1 MQSQVKP
8 KTFGLTKMESDELS
22 NLLTRASDYDIPANN
37 CENCDFCKQLDRQAG
52 TMVCDVMGF
61 DWHIDWTP
69 AYDKHCPEF
78 YNSLDTVMSRSETA
92 NIWKYPENTVSW
104 PKVKKV

>member
-1 MQSQVKP
+1 MQSRVKP
-8 KTFGLTKMESDELS
+8 KTFGLTKMENVESFDLIKCAE
-22 NLLTRASDYDIPANN
+22 REIPANN
-37 CENCDFCKQLDRQAG
+37 CENCDFCKQLDSQAG

-78 YNSLDTVMSRSETA
+78 YNSLDTVMSRTETN

-104 PKVKKV
+104 PKVK

>member
-1 MQSQVKP
+1 MQFLVKQL
-8 KTFGLTKMESDELS
+8 KTFGLTKMKDVESLD
-22 NLLTRASDYDIPANN
+22 LTCASDYYIPANN
-37 CENCDFCKQLDRQAG
+37 CENCDYCKQLDRAAG

-69 AYDKHCPEF
+69 AYDKQCPEF
-78 YNSLDTVMSRSETA
+78 YNSLDTLMSRPDTA

-104 PKVKKV
+104 PKVK

>member
-1 MQSQVKP
+1 MQFLAKQL
-8 KTFGLTKMESDELS
+8 KTFGLTKMKDVD
-22 NLLTRASDYDIPANN
+22 LLNRAPDYYISADN
-37 CENCDFCKQLDRQAG
+37 CENCDFCKQLNREAG

-69 AYDKHCPEF
+69 SYDKHCPEF
-78 YNSLDTVMSRSETA
+78 HNSLDDIMSRSDTV

-104 PKVKKV
+104 PKVKEG